1 MYNIKIICKGFLN
14 IVWYENVESFIID
27 ENKITIRWWS
37 IASQK
42 YILSYHNQEKIK
54 KIIVDKQ

>member
-14 IVWYENVESFIID
+14 IIWYENVESFIID
-27 ENKITIRWWS
+27 ESKITIRWWS

-42 YILSYHNQEKIK
+42 YILSYHSQEKIK

>member
-1 MYNIKIICKGFLN
+1 MYNVKIIFKGFLN
-14 IVWYENVESFIID
+14 IAWYENVESFNIN
-27 ENKITIRWWS
+27 ENNITIKWWS

-42 YILSYHNQEKIK
+42 YIISYFNQEKIK